1 MGWGGDKGGKGGKEK
16 GGKGAKPSY
25 HEPTVM
31 EASGGNDD
39 EELIWAAVYEAV
51 KPILRFE
58 RELDENKLQKRIR
71 DCFRKGA
78 KGLSYHGKAWYD
90 LINEYADIA
99 FSGIFSSLG
108 EKEWLAQC
116 DFLLCLDA
124 GVKDNFPKNVL
135 SRVPQKEFEQVVLAA
150 HDRAHEEQRVLPILW
165 EVIHS
170 SIDGPKGKKK
180 VYNAAE
186 EAWKEAFAASG
197 QTMDAQGFVGALI
210 DGTVARISA
219 VSQGE
224 PGWVMEPQLG
234 MTVFDELLQ
243 AGAMPYALVEAH
255 GAPPAG
261 WPFIGYCVEQAYGM
275 HTVVESEAPRGKG
288 KMGKGGKGDYGK
300 GKGKGKTKRPNPLL
314 ADMNSGLCRDF
325 LLDRCARGE
334 ECKFPHDEGAKQEV
348 DLKRALAEADDE
360 EAEAKRSRLE

>member
-1 MGWGGDKGGKGGKEK
+1 MGWGGEKGCKGGKEK
-16 GGKGAKPSY
+16 GVKGGKPAY
-25 HEPTVM
+25 HEPTVQ

-39 EELIWAAVYEAV
+39 EELIWNAVNECV
-51 KPILRFE
+51 QPILRFE

-78 KGLSYHGKAWYD
+78 KGLSFHGKAWYD

-124 GVKDNFPKNVL
+124 GVKDSFPKNVL
-135 SRVPQKEFEQVVLAA
+135 SRVPQTEFERVVLAA

-186 EAWKEAFAASG
+186 EAWKEAFTASG
-197 QTMDAQGFVGALI
+197 QNMDAQGFVGMLI
-210 DGTVARISA
+210 DGTVGRIAA

-224 PGWVMEPQLG
+224 PGWVMEPGLA

-261 WPFIGYCVEQAYGM
+261 WPFIGYCVEQAFGM
-275 HTVVESEAPRGKG
+275 HTVVESEAPRGK
-288 KMGKGGKGDYGK
+288 KLGKGGKGDYG
-300 GKGKGKTKRPNPLL
+300 NPLL
-314 ADMNSGLCRDF
+314 GDVPGGSCRDF
-325 LLDRCARGE
+325 LLGRCGRGA
-334 ECKFPHDEGAKQEV
+334 ECKFTHDEGEKQEI
-348 DLKRALAEADDE
+348 DLKRALAEAEDE
-360 EAEAKRSRLE
+360 EDEAKRSRLY

>member
-1 MGWGGDKGGKGGKEK
+1 MGWGGDKGGKGCKDKGCFK
-16 GGKGAKPSY
+16 GGKPPAAY
-25 HEPTVM
+25 HEPTVT
-31 EASGGNDD
+31 EALAGGDEN
-39 EELIWAAVYEAV
+39 EELIWNAVDEAV

-78 KGLSYHGKAWYD
+78 KGMSYHGKPWYD
-90 LINEYADIA
+90 LINEYADIC

-124 GVKDNFPKNVL
+124 GVKDSFPKNVL
-135 SRVPQKEFEQVVLAA
+135 ARVPQKEFEQVVLAA
-150 HDRAHEEQRVLPILW
+150 HDRAHEEQRVSPILW
-165 EVIHS
+165 EVVHS

-180 VYNAAE
+180 VYNAVE
-186 EAWKEAFAASG
+186 EAWKEAFSASG
-197 QTMDAQGFVGALI
+197 PNMDVQGFVGAFI
-210 DGTVARISA
+210 DGTIGRIA
-219 VSQGE
+219 GVSQGE

-261 WPFIGYCVEQAYGM
+261 WPFIAFCIEQAYGM
-275 HTVVESEAPRGKG
+275 HTVVESEAPTGKG
-288 KMGKGGKGDYGK
+288 KLKGGKGGCKGDYGK
-300 GKGKGKTKRPNPLL
+300 GKGKGKGKPKGKREP
-314 ADMNSGLCRDF
+314 RH
-325 LLDRCARGE
+325 E
-334 ECKFPHDEGAKQEV
+334 ESPEELE
-348 DLKRALAEADDE
+348 LKRALAEAE
-360 EAEAKRSRLE
+360 EEEEEAKRSRLY